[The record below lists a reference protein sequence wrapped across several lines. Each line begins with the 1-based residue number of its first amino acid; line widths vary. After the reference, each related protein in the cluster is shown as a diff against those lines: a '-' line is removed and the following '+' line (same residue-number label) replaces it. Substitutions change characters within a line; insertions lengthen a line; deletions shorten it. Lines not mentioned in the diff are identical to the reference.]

1 MQEVLHGW
9 KTSFLYIEIKTLPS
23 NSLAQ
28 FIRPSKKNK
37 ENRKKSIWKRI
48 QVSKNIKK
56 RKKIVNVSGIR

>member
-1 MQEVLHGW
+1 MARN
-9 KTSFLYIEIKTLPS
+9 FLPIYIEIKTLPS

-28 FIRPSKKNK
+28 FIGPSKKNK
-37 ENRKKSIWKRI
+37 ENRKKSIWERI